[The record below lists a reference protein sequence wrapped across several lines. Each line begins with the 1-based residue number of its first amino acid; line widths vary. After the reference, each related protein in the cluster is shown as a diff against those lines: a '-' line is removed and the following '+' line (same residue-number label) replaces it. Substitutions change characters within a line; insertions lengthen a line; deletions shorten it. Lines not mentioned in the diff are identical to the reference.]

1 MDTCQ
6 QYRLKD
12 TCRQQYRMKGACR
25 QPCLTDA
32 CQLAASAT
40 FTAIAIAAL
49 LADYLAG
56 RRALAAAATTAAVHP
71 SNSSSSG
78 GAGGGESIRQHLGGG
93 NSRQHL
99 GDGNNRQHLSGG
111 NSGFSDGGGSGISDG
126 GGGAFVPPELL
137 GSGDAALLT
146 VLQLVRPTRVAE
158 VGGPGSPAGSQGGRR
173 VVGWSG

>member
-32 CQLAASAT
+32 CRLAASAT

-56 RRALAAAATTAAVHP
+56 RRALAAAATTAALHP
-71 SNSSSSG
+71 SNHSSSG
-78 GAGGGESIRQHLGGG
+78 GAGGGESIRQHL
-93 NSRQHL
+93 
-99 GDGNNRQHLSGG
+99 SGG
-111 NSGFSDGGGSGISDG
+111 NSGISDGGDSGISDG